1 MKMAAEQMD
10 IRAWLALIQA
20 EYRESPGLS
29 LTKAQAQ
36 RLWGLDAVTCEA
48 LMAALEE
55 TKFLRRTEANRYIRI
70 SA

>member
-1 MKMAAEQMD
+1 MKMAAQQMD
-10 IRAWLALIQA
+10 IRAWLALIQS
-20 EYRESPGLS
+20 EYLESPGLS

-36 RLWGLDAVTCEA
+36 RLWGLDPVTCEA

-55 TKFLRRTEANRYIRI
+55 AKFLRRTEANRYVR

>member
-1 MKMAAEQMD
+1 MTAQQTD
-10 IRAWLALIQA
+10 IRDWLALIQG

-36 RLWGLDAVTCEA
+36 RLWGLDAVTCES

-55 TKFLRRTEANRYIRI
+55 TKFLRRTEANRYVRVDT
-70 SA
+70 